1 MVNPAILH
9 EDEVLLA
16 VDKPAG
22 LPVVADPQNPAA
34 GSLMDQVRARFGS
47 GVANVHRL
55 DAEAT
60 GVLLCAKSKA
70 ALDFLSGQFQAKTAA
85 KSYQALVDGAPAG
98 AAFDVDLALR
108 EDERQPGRMRVVK
121 KGGRPASTRV
131 EVLERF
137 RGFAWV
143 ACRAVTGRPHQVR
156 VHLAETGYP
165 VLNDDLYGRGTRLL
179 LSGLK
184 RGYKGLG
191 DERPLISRLALH
203 ANELTVRHPL
213 TREPITLRAPLPKD
227 LEVAL
232 KYLRRFARG

>member
-1 MVNPAILH
+1 MMPPAILH

-22 LPVVADPQNPAA
+22 LPVVADPQYAGA
-34 GSLMDQVRARFGS
+34 GSLMDQIRARFGP
-47 GVANVHRL
+47 GVASVHRL

-60 GVLLCAKSKA
+60 GVLLCAKTKA
-70 ALDFLSGQFQAKTAA
+70 ALDYLSGQFQSKTAA
-85 KSYQALVDGAPAG
+85 KTYHALVDGTPRG
-98 AAFDVDLALR
+98 AAFDVELALQ
-108 EDERQPGRMRVVK
+108 EDEHQAGRMRVTR

-143 ACRAVTGRPHQVR
+143 VCRAETGRPHQVR

-165 VLNDDLYGRGTRLL
+165 VLNDHLYGRGTRLL

-184 RGYKGLG
+184 RGYKGLA
-191 DERPLISRLALH
+191 DERPLINRLALH
-203 ANELTVRHPL
+203 ASELTVRHPL

-227 LEVAL
+227 LEIAL
-232 KYLRRFARG
+232 KYLRRFARA